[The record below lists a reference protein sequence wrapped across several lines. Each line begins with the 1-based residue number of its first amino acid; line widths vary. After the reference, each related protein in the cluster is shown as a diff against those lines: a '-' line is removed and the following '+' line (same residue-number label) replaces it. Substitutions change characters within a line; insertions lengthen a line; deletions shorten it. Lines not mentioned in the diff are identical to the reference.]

1 MSTRRARGSAGS
13 NRKQALEEI
22 RRLREGG
29 SVQPHTVD
37 EKSSR
42 IAAYVPQEESV
53 YKTVTEEEYEKL
65 VRERRQGL
73 PFVENDDGEMGY
85 FDDGEEQ
92 FFESDPE
99 PDANGATGGADD
111 DTDAAGGKKRSAGA
125 LSSAYSRRAKK
136 MQRAKLGSG
145 NDQKITNMFF
155 SASGGASKGKGAPGS
170 SNGGAPGSHKSRSNA
185 KRGTHVSL
193 LYLHA

>member
-1 MSTRRARGSAGS
+1 MSSRRSGSSGGS
-13 NRKQALEEI
+13 SRKAALEEI
-22 RRLREGG
+22 RRLRDGG
-29 SVQPHTVD
+29 GARVETA
-37 EKSSR
+37 EERSSR
-42 IAAYVPQEESV
+42 IATYVPQEESV

-99 PDANGATGGADD
+99 PDAVAGADGD
-111 DTDAAGGKKRSAGA
+111 DDDAPGSKKRSAGA
-125 LSSAYSRRAKK
+125 LSSSYMRRAKK

-155 SASGGASKGKGAPGS
+155 SASGGPKGKGAATGGNAA
-170 SNGGAPGSHKSRSNA
+170 NGGAPGGNNSRSNA
-185 KRGTHVSL
+185 KRGTFVSF
-193 LYLHA
+193 Y